1 MFLPKGYEIPKQ
13 DSLFMKFQQGANKFR
28 SLTDVT
34 LGYEYW
40 NADGKPV
47 RMKEMPESKPEDLRI
62 NDDGTLSAIKHFW
75 AFLVLDREDNEIKL
89 LMVNQTGIMGQI
101 NDLLTN
107 PDWGDPKDYDLTVT
121 RKGEKLETKYSV
133 QPSPKK
139 KITKDELKLVEDT
152 DVDIEKLVFG
162 TKKMIKDEEI
172 IEDRVEI
179 EDVSF

>member
-1 MFLPKGYEIPKQ
+1 
-13 DSLFMKFQQGANKFR
+13 
-28 SLTDVT
+28 
-34 LGYEYW
+34 
-40 NADGKPV
+40 
-47 RMKEMPESKPEDLRI
+47 
-62 NDDGTLSAIKHFW
+62 
-75 AFLVLDREDNEIKL
+75 
-89 LMVNQTGIMGQI
+89 MVNQTGIMGQI